1 MDKIAKAEFKNVP
14 VGAIFFASLGQAV
27 GVLASGALQ
36 RKYPANATLAKWGHT
51 LVGGAGAV
59 LIPQTKKYIGEA
71 TAKSLAIGFGTQAV
85 SPWLGQLFNM
95 ILYPPAAAAARRTA
109 QKRVAGAGSQT
120 TQRNPGARGETD
132 LNGVAAA
139 KSLGATLN

>member
-1 MDKIAKAEFKNVP
+1 MDRIAKAEFKNIP
-14 VGAIFFASLGQAV
+14 VGAIWWASLGQSA
-27 GVLASGALQ
+27 GVLISGALQ

-59 LIPQTKKYIGEA
+59 IVPQTKRYIGEA
-71 TAKSLAIGFGTQAV
+71 TAKSLAIGFGTQML

-95 ILYPPAAAAARRTA
+95 ILYPPAAAAAKRTA
-109 QKRVAGAGSQT
+109 QKRVAGAG
-120 TQRNPGARGETD
+120 TQAPHSNPTREMD

-139 KSLGATLN
+139 KSIGATLH

>member
-1 MDKIAKAEFKNVP
+1 MDRIAKAEFKNVP
-14 VGAIFFASLGQAV
+14 VGAIWWASLGQAG
-27 GVLASGALQ
+27 GVLISGALQ

-59 LIPQTKKYIGEA
+59 IIPQTKKYIGEA

-109 QKRVAGAGSQT
+109 QKRLAGAGTQNPQT
-120 TQRNPGARGETD
+120 NPTRRMD
-132 LNGVAAA
+132 LNGEAAA
-139 KSLGATLN
+139 KDLKATLH